1 MKKKLYFLAFLM
13 CFLGALNTMKAQT
26 TVTIGSESTAA
37 TNSGIPFDLWGSKN
51 ICQQLFL
58 ENEISHTGG
67 TINSIAIKFKGDGSS
82 STYSRKVAIYINS
95 TELQSLNTGQ
105 NISSDQTPNFDGT
118 VTFAPE
124 EWIEFVFTTPFIYTG
139 GNIIVTMYDYTGS
152 SSGNGYYN
160 FYVNDVAEGRVVF
173 INNYQGNVT
182 NFASYTSTKS
192 VQRNIMKL
200 TFEGGTA
207 QPQTQVIEI
216 GSEEI
221 KTNYDFPTNIYYN
234 YSLTQQIYTSAEIG
248 INKDLSVKS
257 IAFKNISE
265 TSATRNIEIYM
276 RNTTSS
282 SCESTSVAMKSNEL
296 VYSGE
301 VNFVASDWT
310 AITFQTPF
318 EYKKGENVLLCVVDK
333 TGSFIGNLPFAV
345 YISSGDSYYYRSDS
359 YQQYAVNSNNG
370 SGVVSYRNYIKLE
383 YEERVTPLS
392 LSVSAEKE
400 IVYTGETVQL
410 TATAS
415 GGAGNYTY
423 SWSPATG
430 LNNTTSAT
438 PTFTPTTAGTYN
450 ITCEVTSATET
461 ATDNVT
467 IVVNERPVAPSAP
480 TNLQAT
486 VNGTSVTLTWEDVS
500 GATSYNVYIN
510 NGSPIQTTD
519 PTYTVTGLNPATN
532 YCFTVTA
539 VNIGGESSPSDK
551 VCVDTDE
558 IKRYRIKSVD
568 YEGKYLNI
576 AQITNENTGGKS
588 GVDVAAYAESD
599 NQIFTIED
607 AGYGNVYFRSASGY
621 YINCLNEWMVSA
633 HGTTTSSAAFL
644 KMVDKGNNTFAI
656 QCNDGYFKVE
666 EVSGGVYPF
675 SNGNS
680 SQAAL
685 WTLEEVGSSSTEG
698 CEVIFELKA
707 AGDYG
712 WGSDGMF
719 VVYYTGGSENGDNLT
734 LSSGT
739 SKTYTYTWAP
749 GTKLT
754 VILCTSQYPAEMGY
768 TIKYANGV
776 VIAEKEIGEISS
788 SDNYSSP
795 LYLYEIDCSELPV
808 PTVNAVAV
816 GKSAIKLTWD
826 ELGGATGYNVYDE
839 DGNLLIGN
847 YPLTTYTVSDLDAT
861 TEYCFTVTAIF
872 NEEESEHSDPA
883 CATTSNTDTTTGIIG
898 DGEDAL
904 GSGYAL
910 PIAVYQSYSYSQ
922 QSYTKDEIAEAGG
935 YEGFITSIAYK
946 VYSVKSTVNTR
957 KLRVYMTN
965 ISSENEVV
973 FNNYNNP
980 TYLLSSQDSPVFE
993 GPITFTK
1000 EGDGWVEISFTTPF
1014 YYGGNHI
1021 LVTVIDDTG
1030 DTDGNDIEFY
1040 THNKYS
1046 DYTTSWTSNNSGSN
1060 KFEPTTLSGYVNLYR
1075 NNIKLTFT
1083 SPYADIVFDGNGNWN
1098 NTANWNLRRLP
1109 YGSEDITITGDAVL
1123 TDDKTVESITIDG
1136 GSLTIG
1142 NGGILTVGGNITHN
1156 SAEALVLK
1164 DGGQLFQNNAD
1175 LQGTFVMKINKPEDW
1190 NEWNKTGW
1198 QFIASPFTNAAVS
1211 QFTSA
1216 DTYDLYKFDGRHENI
1231 AKEWRNHKDATA
1243 NFETEFV
1250 SGRGYMASYKND
1262 TTATLSG
1269 TFNNATS
1276 ISYPVTYQDINE
1288 GETHWPN
1295 FHLLGNPF
1303 TFNMDLSNL
1312 NMTNMATGVA
1322 MVNDG
1327 GTYDYLTLTSDN
1339 TIKVGDGFFVK
1350 STAADPSVSYGV
1362 ATRGSNDDNTSENIS
1377 VRVSNNATRDNVVL
1391 NFAGSDKAGFPKLNA
1406 FNEDAAYLYVV
1417 SEEQRYGI
1425 FNYDKDVNE
1434 VSLSFEAQKMGKYT
1448 ISVDAEGEYE
1458 TIVLV
1463 DRQTG
1468 IETNMLLEDYSFT
1481 ATSSSKE
1488 NTDRFLVRFTFRSD
1502 VNEEAKHFAYQ
1513 SGDELIIEAEGT
1525 VQLFDVTGRMLYI
1538 GEVESHG
1545 ERINVGHLNNAAYI
1559 LRLVNEEGV
1568 KVQKVIIY

>member
-1 MKKKLYFLAFLM
+1 M
-13 CFLGALNTMKAQT
+13 
-26 TVTIGSESTAA
+26 
-37 TNSGIPFDLWGSKN
+37 
-51 ICQQLFL
+51 
-58 ENEISHTGG
+58 
-67 TINSIAIKFKGDGSS
+67 
-82 STYSRKVAIYINS
+82 
-95 TELQSLNTGQ
+95 
-105 NISSDQTPNFDGT
+105 
-118 VTFAPE
+118 
-124 EWIEFVFTTPFIYTG
+124 
-139 GNIIVTMYDYTGS
+139 
-152 SSGNGYYN
+152 
-160 FYVNDVAEGRVVF
+160 
-173 INNYQGNVT
+173 
-182 NFASYTSTKS
+182 
-192 VQRNIMKL
+192 
-200 TFEGGTA
+200 
-207 QPQTQVIEI
+207 
-216 GSEEI
+216 
-221 KTNYDFPTNIYYN
+221 
-234 YSLTQQIYTSAEIG
+234 
-248 INKDLSVKS
+248 
-257 IAFKNISE
+257 
-265 TSATRNIEIYM
+265 
-276 RNTTSS
+276 
-282 SCESTSVAMKSNEL
+282 
-296 VYSGE
+296 
-301 VNFVASDWT
+301 
-310 AITFQTPF
+310 
-318 EYKKGENVLLCVVDK
+318 
-333 TGSFIGNLPFAV
+333 
-345 YISSGDSYYYRSDS
+345 
-359 YQQYAVNSNNG
+359 
-370 SGVVSYRNYIKLE
+370 
-383 YEERVTPLS
+383 
-392 LSVSAEKE
+392 
-400 IVYTGETVQL
+400 
-410 TATAS
+410 
-415 GGAGNYTY
+415 
-423 SWSPATG
+423 
-430 LNNTTSAT
+430 
-438 PTFTPTTAGTYN
+438 
-450 ITCEVTSATET
+450 
-461 ATDNVT
+461 
-467 IVVNERPVAPSAP
+467 
-480 TNLQAT
+480 
-486 VNGTSVTLTWEDVS
+486 TWEDVS

-539 VNIGGESSPSDK
+539 VNIGGESSPSDE
-551 VCVDTDE
+551 VCVKTE
-558 IKRYRIKSVD
+558 QVKQYRIKSVSQ
-568 YEGKYLNI
+568 GTYLTILNKEVHTSGPKGGVGLSAKI
-576 AQITNENTGGKS
+576 ENN
-588 GVDVAAYAESD
+588 D
-599 NQIFTIED
+599 QIFTIED
-607 AGYGNVYFRSASGY
+607 AGYNSAVYFKSATGY
-621 YINCLNEWMVSA
+621 YIYCQNWNVDAYLTEPSVSNSRLIMEDA
-633 HGTTTSSAAFL
+633 GDGTFYIY
-644 KMVDKGNNTFAI
+644 NTK
-656 QCNDGYFKVE
+656 GYFKVGAE
-666 EVSGGVYPF
+666 EGGTSYYPY
-675 SNGNS
+675 SNGS
-680 SQAAL
+680 ESDREK
-685 WTLEEVGSSSTEG
+685 WILEEVGSSTTEG

-707 AGDYG
+707 AGTYG

-826 ELGGATGYNVYDE
+826 ELGGASGYNIYEE
-839 DGNLLIGN
+839 DGDLLIGN

-872 NEEESEHSDPA
+872 NEEESEHSNLA

-898 DGEDAL
+898 DGEDVL
-904 GSGYAL
+904 ESGYAL

-1040 THNKYS
+1040 THQKRKD
-1046 DYTTSWTSNNSGSN
+1046 DYATSWASNNGGSN
-1060 KFEPTTLSGYVNLYR
+1060 KFEPTTLSGYVNLWR

-1083 SPYADIVFDGNGNWN
+1083 SPYADIVFDGNGDWN

-1109 YGSEDITITGDAVL
+1109 YGNEDITITGDAVL

-1142 NGGILTVGGNITHN
+1142 NGGILTVGGDITHN
-1156 SAEALVLK
+1156 SAEEFVLK

-1175 LQGTFVMKINKPEDW
+1175 LQGTFVMDINNPTAW
-1190 NEWNKTGW
+1190 SSNNKTGW

-1211 QFTSA
+1211 QFTNTG
-1216 DTYDLYKFDGRHENI
+1216 DNYDLYKFDGRHENI
-1231 AKEWRNHKDATA
+1231 TEEWRNHKDATA
-1243 NFETEFV
+1243 NFEVKFV
-1250 SGRGYMASYKND
+1250 SGRGYMASYQNN

-1303 TFNMDLSNL
+1303 TFDMDLSKL
-1312 NMTNMATGVA
+1312 SMTNMATGVA

-1350 STAADPSVSYGV
+1350 STAANPVVSYSN
-1362 ATRGSNDDNTSENIS
+1362 APTRGGNDDNTSDNIS
-1377 VRVSNNATRDNVVL
+1377 VRVSSSATRDNVVL